1 MSYAPN
7 KHPPPKPVET
17 QYGILAKPHAKDLD
31 IPSDHEFEEKVKQAM
46 NVKDKFSLLKDVKP
60 DRFYNILGEV
70 IKVHDVS
77 SASVT
82 VYLSDYTENSQFYNN
97 ASGADGAD
105 SEARDGDEFGYT
117 KSKTKKT
124 ANSWPGP
131 YGKRSIQLTLYDG
144 HADFV
149 RENVKVKQWVL
160 LSNVQIKYGKMG
172 GVLEG
177 YLRGDRESFEGQVR
191 VQIMEQAEKPE
202 DNDDRWREAVQRQLE
217 YKRKQEKQNLG
228 SKRKHDDAEPKNSKE
243 RRNVKRAATEK
254 KVAELSTK
262 AKKKVAELATKAK
275 EKEKPDLNEN
285 SE

>member
-1 MSYAPN
+1 M
-7 KHPPPKPVET
+7 HPTPKLAET
-17 QYGILAKPHAKDLD
+17 QYGILAKTHAKDLD
-31 IPSDHEFEEKVKQAM
+31 IPSDHEFEEKVKQAT

-77 SASVT
+77 SESVT

-97 ASGADGAD
+97 VSGADGAD

-117 KSKTKKT
+117 KSKKKT

-144 HADFV
+144 NAYFV
-149 RENVKVKQWVL
+149 RESVKLEDWVL
-160 LSNVQIKYGKMG
+160 LKNVQIKYGKMG

-177 YLRGDRESFEGQVR
+177 YLRGDREAFEGQVR
-191 VQIMEQAEKPE
+191 VQIMEQAEEPD
-202 DNDDRWREAVQRQLE
+202 DNDDRWRAAVQRKLE
-217 YKRKQEKQNLG
+217 YKEKLEKQNLG

-243 RRNVKRAATEK
+243 RRKAKRAATD
-254 KVAELSTK
+254 
-262 AKKKVAELATKAK
+262 KKVAELATKAK
-275 EKEKPDLNEN
+275 EKADLNEN